1 MWSGKSEYKKGLRA
15 LLIGI
20 IINPTGKYESV
31 GMCTPGKNIKVIINT
46 KENFSQD
53 KIKNLKAEGMP

>member
-1 MWSGKSEYKKGLRA
+1 MRSGKSEYKNGLRA

-31 GMCTPGKNIKVIINT
+31 GMCTPGKNVKVAKR

-53 KIKNLKAEGMP
+53 KIKNLKAAGMP